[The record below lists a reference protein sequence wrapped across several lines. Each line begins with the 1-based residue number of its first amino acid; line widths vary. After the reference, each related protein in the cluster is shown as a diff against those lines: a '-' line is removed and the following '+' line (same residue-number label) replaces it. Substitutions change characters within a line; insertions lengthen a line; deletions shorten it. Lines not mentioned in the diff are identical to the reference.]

1 MLMSRK
7 SYRPTRRITDHLH
20 PGLYLTLSG
29 LALWFIFSAW
39 TFGGGGYTD
48 YLLTVASG
56 LILIAVAIPVG
67 LWRIWR
73 NHPHQD
79 EAKEPFREWASSEF
93 HIWQDR
99 VNGRNAAVE
108 IILPVAAVAFGMSLF
123 GIILHFTAH

>member
-1 MLMSRK
+1 MLLVPMSMRERLFFASLRRTLMTRK
-7 SYRPTRRITDHLH
+7 IYRPTRRVTDHLH

-39 TFGGGGYTD
+39 AFGGDGYTD

-56 LILIAVAIPVG
+56 LILIAIAIPFG

-79 EAKEPFREWASSEF
+79 EAKEPFRECLERIPHLAGSC
-93 HIWQDR
+93 DR
-99 VNGRNAAVE
+99 
-108 IILPVAAVAFGMSLF
+108 
-123 GIILHFTAH
+123 